1 MSNTGTWAKEKFTK
15 RKIKK
20 THFLQSRIKQ
30 NNRGGDGNNI
40 NKTDINSFIEL
51 ILKQKLYTGNFDQL
65 CRENPI
71 LLKFFNKLDEGLNT
85 LDVDKAGEYVVFNR
99 AWEYIQKVDP
109 DNLVAQ
115 EALLRFAD
123 IHLKLALELSIN
135 YFQEHEE
142 YEKCSHLKKNL
153 EFVKLLLT

>member
-1 MSNTGTWAKEKFTK
+1 MLDSKTELEKDSFVLFLNTKF
-15 RKIKK
+15 
-20 THFLQSRIKQ
+20 
-30 NNRGGDGNNI
+30 
-40 NKTDINSFIEL
+40 L
-51 ILKQKLYTGNFDQL
+51 IS
-65 CRENPI
+65 PAS
-71 LLKFFNKLDEGLNT
+71 T